1 MQPPAPLII
10 AKLGGAQRVADLL
23 GLNVSQ
29 VHRWKYPRE
38 RGGTGGFVPTR
49 HQQELL
55 DIAAALG
62 VDLAPAEFFLPADPA
77 RARLPAADAAEAAG
91 A

>member
-1 MQPPAPLII
+1 MECPAPLII
-10 AKLGGAQRVADLL
+10 AKLGGAQRVAELL

-77 RARLPAADAAEAAG
+77 RARLPAPPAAEATDA
-91 A
+91 